1 MSGVNWSEQELAKCL
16 SENQALRLNPLYSQ
30 STDKPK
36 AKDNKIPVPL
46 EEEEQEAVAVELDS
60 LGLLWFHPPNGG
72 KRHKGVAI
80 KMKKAGVKPGVPD
93 IWIITPPPN
102 LPNRKGVVIELKREK
117 GGTVSPDQ
125 ERWISEL
132 KRIGW
137 HAVVCEGHREVVR
150 VLRYCGYMK

>member
-1 MSGVNWSEQELAKCL
+1 MISWTETELAKCL
-16 SENQALRLNPLYSQ
+16 NDNKALRLNPMYSQ

-36 AKDNKIPVPL
+36 TKDDKILVPT
-46 EEEEQEAVAVELDS
+46 EEEEQERVAEKLDELN
-60 LGLLWFHPPNGG
+60 LLWFHPANGG
-72 KRHKGVAI
+72 KRFITTAR

-125 ERWISEL
+125 KRWIRDL
-132 KRIGW
+132 RQLGW

-150 VLRYCGYMK
+150 VLRYCGYMR